1 LRHRTRTARCCGGL
15 SPASTNLTPRQPPAG
30 VQAGP
35 PPETRREPAPPQQR
49 IMMRVLRRRPRPRAK
64 TFRPVEG
71 YLLAAAAAGDALR
84 SDPNPATQLMR
95 RSTSSRRQ
103 FQGRS
108 SAGSGPA
115 YPPSIRLLRR
125 RSASTT
131 TRSQAGLAD
140 LRSRHGNAST
150 PPASASAHAP
160 NVRSPSPSIRG
171 FDSPRLHL
179 ARTSR
184 SREIPAIGHPYE
196 HCPYGCGPV
205 RAPTG
210 GMPRSCFCA
219 RSGGES

>member
-1 LRHRTRTARCCGGL
+1 
-15 SPASTNLTPRQPPAG
+15 
-30 VQAGP
+30 
-35 PPETRREPAPPQQR
+35 
-49 IMMRVLRRRPRPRAK
+49 MRVLRRRPRPRAK

-71 YLLAAAAAGDALR
+71 YLLAAAAAAAAAGDALR

-171 FDSPRLHL
+171 FDSPRLHPCIEL
-179 ARTSR
+179 RDPAKSLQLGTHTNIARMGAAR
-184 SREIPAIGHPYE
+184 FGRRPAECRDPVS
-196 HCPYGCGPV
+196 V
-205 RAPTG
+205 RA
-210 GMPRSCFCA
+210 RAA
-219 RSGGES
+219 RAKTPGCESTIPPSRPQSVSLTW